1 MMNYEKI
8 RVVQYGCGKMAK
20 YILRYLYEKGAEI
33 VGAIDVN
40 PEVVGMDAGEFAG
53 LGFPIGV
60 PIRSD
65 ADGVLDECDADI
77 AVVTLFSFMDDVY
90 PHFEKCVSRGIHV
103 VTTCEEAIYPWTTA
117 SDITNRLDRLAKEN
131 GCTIAGAGMQ
141 DIYWINMIGCVAG
154 GVHRIDRIEGAVSY
168 NVEDY
173 GLALA
178 EAHGA
183 GLTPEEF
190 EEKIAHPS
198 TLEPSY
204 VWNSNEAL
212 CSKMGW
218 TIKSQTQ
225 KCVPYFHDEDL
236 YSATLGTIIPKG
248 SCIGMSAVV
257 TTETFQGPVIETQ
270 CIGKVYGPD
279 DGDMCDWKILG
290 EPDTVFYVQKPAT
303 VEHTCAT
310 IVNRIPTVLNAPA
323 GYVTAEKL
331 EDVRYMAY
339 PMHLYRND

>member
-1 MMNYEKI
+1 MFKEKI

-20 YILRYLYEKGAEI
+20 YTLRYLYEKGAEI

-40 PEVVGMDAGEFAG
+40 PEIVGMDVGDYAG
-53 LGFPIGV
+53 LGVKLGV
-60 PIRSD
+60 TIQSD
-65 ADGVLDECDADI
+65 VEKVLDSCDADV
-77 AVVTLFSFMDDVY
+77 AVLTLFSFMGDVY
-90 PHFEKCVSRGIHV
+90 PHFEACLKRGINV
-103 VTTCEEAIYPWTTA
+103 ITTCEEAIYPWNTA
-117 SDITNRLDRLAKEN
+117 PELTNKLDKLAKEN
-131 GCTIAGAGMQ
+131 RCTITGSGMQ
-141 DIYWINMIGCVAG
+141 DIFWINMIGLVAG
-154 GVHRIDRIEGAVSY
+154 GVHNIKKIEGAVSY

-183 GLTPEEF
+183 GYTPEEF
-190 EEKIAHPS
+190 EAQIAHPE

-225 KCVPYFHDEDL
+225 KCVPYFYDEDL
-236 YSATLGTIIPKG
+236 YSETLGKVIPKG
-248 SCIGMSAVV
+248 NCIGMSAVV

-270 CIGKVYGPD
+270 CIGKVYGPE
-279 DGDMCDWKILG
+279 DGDMCDWKITG
-290 EPDTVFYVQKPAT
+290 EPDTTFFVKKPAT

-310 IVNRIPTVLNAPA
+310 IVNRIPSLLMAKP
-323 GYVTAEKL
+323 GFVTMEKL
-331 EDVRYMAY
+331 DPVEYLTY
-339 PMHLYRND
+339 PIHLYVE